1 MFTISIL
8 NDQLSLD
15 KLNINHINP
24 RRSFLCMLGNF
35 SCFCCRLLTFYKI
48 NFFKKFFQEHYQN
61 VKQLVSRLDEHSFGL
76 AGFILFANISAVDKS
91 RS

>member
-8 NDQLSLD
+8 NDQLCLD

-24 RRSFLCMLGNF
+24 KPSFLCMLGNF
-35 SCFCCRLLTFYKI
+35 PCFCCRLLTFYKI

-61 VKQLVSRLDEHSFGL
+61 VKQFVSRLDGHSFCL
-76 AGFILFANISAVDKS
+76 SGFKLFANVIS
-91 RS
+91 R